1 MRAAPSSS
9 DHATA
14 LIVAA
19 ATAITAG
26 AALQVPYTLHQSPGD
41 PSRLAGAVFVV
52 AGLAVLLSGAGLVLA
67 AMSDRLSVALARTRA
82 LALLPLAAAALVIVS
97 FLTFDSYYAPD
108 AVRVSQDRS
117 EMVPWVAG
125 YALLAIVAAFAAHR
139 RARGALL
146 LASAVIW
153 LVYPL
158 WAAIHGG
165 H

>member
-1 MRAAPSSS
+1 MSRTDPAA
-9 DHATA
+9 A
-14 LIVAA
+14 LVVAA
-19 ATAITAG
+19 AMVIAAG
-26 AALQVPYTLHQSPGD
+26 AALQVPYTQRPLPDD
-41 PSRLAGAVFVV
+41 PSLLVSAVFV
-52 AGLAVLLSGAGLVLA
+52 AAWLAVLLSGAGLALA
-67 AMSDRLSVALARTRA
+67 AMSDRLSTALARTRA
-82 LALLPLAAAALVIVS
+82 LALLPLAAAAFVVVS

-125 YALLAIVAAFAAHR
+125 YALLAIIAAWAAHR
-139 RARGALL
+139 HARGALL

-158 WAAIHGG
+158 GVAIHGG